1 MGIRSGFIPSVPGVP
16 KGERVVTYGR
26 KFWMVVGV
34 ILLATT
40 GLYLDKLSG
49 GEWVTVMVL
58 LINGYI
64 TVNVWQKKV
73 SVTNGQ

>member
-1 MGIRSGFIPSVPGVP
+1 
-16 KGERVVTYGR
+16 
-26 KFWMVVGV
+26 MVVGV